1 MLMRN
6 IISLLLTLGFVLA
19 LSFGSAPAADEASL
33 MYGKIPIME
42 NATVVKTKIEG
53 QSGWFVLEIPA
64 SVADVVDY
72 YRQAMAAKGW
82 PPGSVHT
89 IGDKGVIMLQDGSR
103 QFALKAEF
111 KDGVTKARL
120 TLISR

>member
-6 IISLLLTLGFVLA
+6 IISFFLTLGFVLA

-33 MYGKIPIME
+33 MNGEIPLME

-53 QSGWFVLEIPA
+53 QSGLFVLEVSAGLAEVI
-64 SVADVVDY
+64 DY

-89 IGDKGVIMLQDGSR
+89 IGDMGAIMLQDGNR

-111 KDGVTKARL
+111 KDGVTKARM